1 MENTQYL
8 NPFDNDAINFIV
20 LQNQQ
25 GQYSLWPEF
34 AEIPK
39 GWQAIIGPTSRAKC
53 IDYVE
58 QHWTEIN
65 PFKHTTIEGR

>member
-1 MENTQYL
+1 MENSQYL
-8 NPFDNDAINFIV
+8 NPFDNDTFHFFV

-34 AEIPK
+34 ASIPK
-39 GWQAIIGPTSRAKC
+39 GWQIIIGPTSRGEC

-58 QHWTEIN
+58 QHWTAIN
-65 PFKHTTIEGR
+65 PFKHKTIEG